1 MKKVKFSDGS
11 YTVLAIKSDLF
22 AGEGDGIFDPNG
34 RLLKARIRFPSG
46 MARSVSKRGA
56 VWNEIESIGGTK
68 ARKKTSVRRPL
79 IPRPKAVRRKRVAA
93 PAAKPSVQRTPA
105 RPRGRRISREEQ
117 YRHDFQEEQKAIAA
131 RIRGETYV
139 PKRYPEPTK
148 SESGTYRS
156 FGAWASAVRRAGGVV
171 RSQLSE
177 PQLAYN
183 RSGQMIGEWDGQEGM
198 IIQRNPVRRHK
209 GESER
214 EFVSRCMSEE
224 KMKFPKQKQRIAVC
238 LSKVRRNPFPDRN
251 ADE

>member
-1 MKKVKFSDGS
+1 MKRVKFSDGS

-22 AGEGDGIFDPNG
+22 AGEGDGVFDPNG

-46 MARSVSKRGA
+46 MARPVSKRSA

-68 ARKKTSVRRPL
+68 ARKKVSVRRPL
-79 IPRPKAVRRKRVAA
+79 IPRPLTQAERKKKVQAKIEKMRASRLARGIREKVPNKEGRYTFGKRR
-93 PAAKPSVQRTPA
+93 SEY
-105 RPRGRRISREEQ
+105 RPKT
-117 YRHDFQEEQKAIAA
+117 D
-131 RIRGETYV
+131 T
-139 PKRYPEPTK
+139 
-148 SESGTYRS
+148 GTYRS

-183 RSGQMIGEWDGQEGM
+183 RNGQMIGEWDGQSGM
-198 IIQRNPVRRHK
+198 IIRSNPVKPRR

-224 KMKFPKQKQRIAVC
+224 KKKFPEPKQRIAVC
-238 LSKVRRNPFPDRN
+238 LSKARRNPFPDRN
-251 ADE
+251 LDE